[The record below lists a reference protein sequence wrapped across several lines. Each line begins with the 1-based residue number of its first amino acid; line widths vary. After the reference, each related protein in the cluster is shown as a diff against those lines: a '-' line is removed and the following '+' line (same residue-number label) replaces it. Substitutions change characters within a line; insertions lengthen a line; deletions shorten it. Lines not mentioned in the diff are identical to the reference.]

1 NLRGSL
7 TMAFYRGQQGSVKFD
22 DAGSAAAA
30 ITSTRS
36 WSMTVEK
43 ESLDTTALGDT
54 YRANVGGLISGSGTC
69 ELMYTASSADET
81 NVFIEHVNTA
91 NDAGAALFELY
102 LDTGGTKKISFDGVI
117 TSAEYSATVGEI
129 EVITVNF
136 VTNGAITLDI

>member
-1 NLRGSL
+1 
-7 TMAFYRGQQGSVKFD
+7 MAFYRGQQGSVKFD
-22 DAGSAAAA
+22 DAGATGVT

-36 WSMTVEK
+36 WSLTVEK
-43 ESLDTTALGDT
+43 ESLDTTALGAT

-69 ELMYTASSADET
+69 EVLYTASSSDET

-91 NDAGAALFELY
+91 TDEGLALFELF
-102 LDTGGTKKISFDGVI
+102 LDTTGTKKISFDGVI

-129 EVITVNF
+129 EVITMNF

>member
-1 NLRGSL
+1 
-7 TMAFYRGQQGSVKFD
+7 MAFYRGQQGSVKFD

-30 ITSTRS
+30 IASTRS

-43 ESLDTTALGDT
+43 ESLDTTAMGDT
-54 YRANVGGLISGSGTC
+54 YRANVGGLIGGSGTC
-69 ELMYTASSADET
+69 ELLYTASSADET
-81 NVFIEHVNTA
+81 NVFIEHVNTT
-91 NDAGAALFELY
+91 NDGGAALFELY
-102 LDTGGTKKISFDGVI
+102 LDTTGTKKISFDGVI

>member
-1 NLRGSL
+1 
-7 TMAFYRGQQGSVKFD
+7 MAFFRGQQGSVKFD
-22 DAGSAAAA
+22 DAGTTAAA

-43 ESLDTTALGDT
+43 ESLDTTALGAT

-69 ELMYTASSADET
+69 ELLYTASSSDET
-81 NVFIEHVNTA
+81 NAFIEMVNTA
-91 NDAGAALFELY
+91 TDEGLALFELF
-102 LDTGGTKKISFDGVI
+102 LDTTGTKKISFDGVI

>member
-1 NLRGSL
+1 
-7 TMAFYRGQQGSVKFD
+7 MAFYRGQQGSVKFD
-22 DAGSAAAA
+22 DAGATAAT

-36 WSMTVEK
+36 WSLTVEK
-43 ESLDTTALGDT
+43 ESLDTTALGAT
-54 YRANVGGLISGSGTC
+54 YRANVGGLISGSGTV
-69 ELMYTASSADET
+69 EVLYTASSADET

-91 NDAGAALFELY
+91 TDEGTALFELF
-102 LDTGGTKKISFDGVI
+102 LDTTGTKKISFDGVI

>member
-1 NLRGSL
+1 
-7 TMAFYRGQQGSVKFD
+7 MAFYRGQQGSVKFD
-22 DAGSAAAA
+22 DAGATGVT

-36 WSMTVEK
+36 WSLTVEK
-43 ESLDTTALGDT
+43 ESLDTTALGAT

-81 NVFIEHVNTA
+81 NVFIEHANTVT
-91 NDAGAALFELY
+91 DQGEALFELF
-102 LDTGGTKKISFDGVI
+102 LDTSGTKKISFDGVI

-136 VTNGAITLDI
+136 VTNGTITLDI